1 MPKWVASP
9 KPTAVL
15 EPVDPDPV
23 TLEDG
28 STRQIFQTRFGK
40 RFARIVEPSGFVLWL
55 AEVS

>member
-1 MPKWVASP
+1 M
-9 KPTAVL
+9 L
-15 EPVDPDPV
+15 EPVDLEPV
-23 TLEDG
+23 ALDDD